1 MRYVAGASDLLTVI
15 ILEEEA
21 LTAERNLIEL
31 QNAQLGNRIDL
42 HRALGGDF
50 GNGDG

>member
-1 MRYVAGASDLLTVI
+1 VRYVAGASDMLTVI

-31 QNAQLGNRIDL
+31 QNAAARRP
-42 HRALGGDF
+42 HRPASGARR
-50 GNGDG
+50 